1 MARNREE
8 PQKPPART
16 PEERENQLIAMA
28 VECAEKQLRNGTA
41 STAVITHYL
50 KLGSTRERLE
60 QDRLAKENELLRA
73 KTEQLESQK
82 RVEELFGEALAAI
95 RSYQGVEDDNDAQL
109 L

>member
-1 MARNREE
+1 MARKSEE
-8 PQKPPART
+8 PIKPPART
-16 PEERENQLIAMA
+16 PEERENQLISMA

-60 QDRLAKENELLRA
+60 QDRLTKENELLRA

-82 RVEELFGEALAAI
+82 RVEELFGEALKAI
-95 RSYQGVEDDNDAQL
+95 RSYQGVEEEE
-109 L
+109 